1 MKLQS
6 FRNTGFQFS
15 LVFENDEVI
24 AVNLRTLISKYVAEN
39 DLDSAKMDAEWGCL
53 EFCDGAVDIDP
64 AILYAYAQHHH

>member
-6 FRNTGFQFS
+6 FQFS

-24 AVNLRTLISKYVAEN
+24 AVNLRALISKHVAEN
-39 DLDSAKMDAEWGCL
+39 DLDSAKMDAECGCL

-64 AILYAYAQHHH
+64 ATLYAYAQHHQ

>member
-6 FRNTGFQFS
+6 FQFS
-15 LVFENDEVI
+15 LVI
-24 AVNLRTLISKYVAEN
+24 AVNLRALINKHIAEN